1 MKPFIVFE
9 GTDGAGTTS
18 HSKALVDRLQATGKQ
33 ALWTCEPTKTP
44 IGAFIREL
52 FERKH
57 GDVLPPWRAM
67 TMLFQADREIH
78 VQQILKYLQT
88 QCVVSDRY
96 WLSTLVYQALQAKR
110 EAPHERQMFAF
121 LKAQEWIH
129 SLNQGFH
136 QPDILFVLDVPPEIA
151 FRRKKGDQDLYE
163 DLEMRKGTRQEYL
176 NYSATNVVRISS
188 NCPKEEVWDMID
200 EEVNKLNGF

>member
-18 HSKALVDRLQATGKQ
+18 HSKALVERLQATGKQ

-44 IGAFIREL
+44 VGAFIREL

-57 GDVLPPWRAM
+57 GDLLPPWRAM
-67 TMLFQADREIH
+67 TMLFQADREMH
-78 VQQILKYLQT
+78 VQQILADLQRT
-88 QCVVSDRY
+88 CVVSDRY
-96 WLSTLVYQALQAKR
+96 WLSTLVYQSLQAKR
-110 EAPHERQMFAF
+110 EAPFDRGMFAF

-136 QPDILFVLDVPPEIA
+136 QPDILFVLDVPPEVA
-151 FRRKKGDQDLYE
+151 FLRKKGTPDLYE
-163 DLEMRKGTRQEYL
+163 DLEMRTSTRQAYL
-176 NYSATNVVRISS
+176 TYSAKNVVRIPTTG
-188 NCPKEEVWDMID
+188 PKEEVWDMID